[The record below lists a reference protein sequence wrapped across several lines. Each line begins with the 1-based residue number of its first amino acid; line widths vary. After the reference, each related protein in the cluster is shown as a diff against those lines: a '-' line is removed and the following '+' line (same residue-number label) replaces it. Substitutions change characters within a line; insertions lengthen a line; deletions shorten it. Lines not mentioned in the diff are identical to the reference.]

1 MMTTTQMEIV
11 EMLEA
16 LPETALD
23 EVRGF
28 LLTLQDRYRTERAT
42 TLSEGMAYIEQ
53 VRGQMKFDMTTDEIM
68 ALTRGEDD

>member
-1 MMTTTQMEIV
+1 MSTAQTEIV

-16 LPETALD
+16 LPEIALD

-28 LLTLQDRYRTERAT
+28 LLALQERYRAERVAK
-42 TLSEGMAYIEQ
+42 LSEGMAYIEQ

-68 ALTRGEDD
+68 AMTRGEND